1 MFTSPVQLTDVI
13 YNAANQ
19 TFEATVTIYDQ
30 GTAKRYACS
39 ITAPITTS
47 FADAAKGLKTK
58 ALRLHAKSTGLAST
72 LLPTPARAPAKRRP
86 FNPTNWLH
94 SLLKNR
100 NPRAA

>member
-13 YNAANQ
+13 YNATNQ

-30 GTAKRYACS
+30 GTAKRYACA

-58 ALRLHAKSTGLAST
+58 AQRLHAKSTSLAST
-72 LLPTPARAPAKRRP
+72 VLPTPARAPNKRRS
-86 FNPTNWLH
+86 FNLTNWLY

-100 NPRAA
+100 NPHTA